1 MNYKQVLGIFA
12 IIAGVILIFVGR
24 YINGQVEA
32 GNLEIASAQK
42 KVNSANSLF
51 SRNPV
56 TKQIGQGMTS
66 GAQSKINAG
75 QEDVNYY
82 TIVAERCQ
90 LGGIALI
97 VVGAGMVFFFR
108 TKKKRK

>member
-12 IIAGVILIFVGR
+12 VIAGVVLLIIAQ
-24 YINGQVEA
+24 YINVQVAE
-32 GNLEIASAQK
+32 GNLELSSAQK

-56 TKQIGQGMTS
+56 TKPIGQGLTS

-90 LGGIALI
+90 FGGVALI
-97 VVGAGMVFFFR
+97 VVGAGMIYFFR
-108 TKKKRK
+108 KKKR

>member
-1 MNYKQVLGIFA
+1 MNYKQVIGVFA
-12 IIAGVILIFVGR
+12 IIAGVVLIIIGR
-24 YINGQVEA
+24 YITGQVEA
-32 GNLEIASAQK
+32 GNLQISEAQH

-51 SRNPV
+51 SRNMY
-56 TKQIGQGMTS
+56 TKPIGESLTS

-82 TIVAERCQ
+82 TIVAGRCQ

-108 TKKKRK
+108 KKKK